1 MNSGLNVPLDDF
13 GSGFSSLG
21 LLKEFDVD
29 TIKLDRR
36 FFLDMSK
43 PKAEDVVEC
52 LIDLAGRLKV
62 KTVAEGIETQ
72 EQIDFLKQIH
82 CDMVQGFFYSR
93 PLRAEEFEEWQTDG
107 DKKEGVADGACNGTL
122 QRWCMRNKKAP
133 SLFIKKR

>member
-1 MNSGLNVPLDDF
+1 MILAP
-13 GSGFSSLG
+13 GFSSLG

-82 CDMVQGFFYSR
+82 CDMVQGFSIHGRFGR
-93 PLRAEEFEEWQTDG
+93 KNLKNGQTDE
-107 DKKEGVADGACNGTL
+107 DKTDHGARAVSG
-122 QRWCMRNKKAP
+122 
-133 SLFIKKR
+133 

>member
-1 MNSGLNVPLDDF
+1 MELTESIFFDDNSIAMVRESINRMHELGFKCSLDDF

-93 PLRAEEFEEWQTDG
+93 QLRAEEFEEW
-107 DKKEGVADGACNGTL
+107 ADRRG
-122 QRWCMRNKKAP
+122 
-133 SLFIKKR
+133 

>member
-1 MNSGLNVPLDDF
+1 MEKGRTKTLPGIRKPVPAAFKRNDFLNQFADVAAKYRIPEGLLELELTESIFFDDNSIAMVRESINRMHELGFKCSLDDF

-52 LIDLAGRLKV
+52 LIDLACLLY
-62 KTVAEGIETQ
+62 T
-72 EQIDFLKQIH
+72 
-82 CDMVQGFFYSR
+82 SR
-93 PLRAEEFEEWQTDG
+93 C
-107 DKKEGVADGACNGTL
+107 V
-122 QRWCMRNKKAP
+122 
-133 SLFIKKR
+133 